1 MELETVLY
9 EKKEGIII
17 ISLNRPRVLNAI
29 NGQLSRDFL
38 EALLAAEVDT
48 EAKVVIIRGEGRAF
62 CAGFDLSQSGS
73 PERQVPLE
81 YQRDTGQNITRV
93 MMRMPKI
100 VIAAVHGYAIGA
112 GMEWSEGADLRI
124 VAEGTKFGATE
135 TNVGQTVTN
144 AGTKLLTHY
153 IGLARAKEL
162 YFTNEFMDAR
172 EAYEYGLANK
182 VVPLEELDR
191 ATMEMALKINENSGL
206 SLMLT
211 KQAVNRAL
219 SMTIEETLEMET
231 RDSQLNA
238 LSPSQREYGIAAMQ
252 RLRDKKKD

>member
-1 MELETVLY
+1 MEYETVLY
-9 EKKEGIII
+9 KKQDGIIV
-17 ISLNRPRVLNAI
+17 ISLNRPNKLNAI

-38 EALLAAEVDT
+38 AALMEAEADT

-62 CAGFDLSQSGS
+62 CAGFDLSQSDS
-73 PERQVPLE
+73 PERQAPLE

-100 VIAAVHGYAIGA
+100 VIAAVHGYAVGA
-112 GMEWSEGADLRI
+112 GLEWTMGADLRV
-124 VAEGTKFGATE
+124 VAEGTQFGATE

-153 IGLARAKEL
+153 IGLAKAKEL
-162 YFTNEFMDAR
+162 YFTNEFMDAE
-172 EAYEYGLANK
+172 EADRLGYVNK
-182 VVPLEELDR
+182 LVPLDKLES
-191 ATMEMALKINENSGL
+191 ATMEIAKRIDQNSGL

-219 SMTIEETLEMET
+219 SMSIEETLQMET
-231 RDSQLNA
+231 RDSQINA
-238 LSPSQREYGIAAMQ
+238 LSPSQREYGRAAMQ
-252 RLRDKKKD
+252 RLRDKKR

>member
-1 MELETVLY
+1 MEYETVLY
-9 EKKEGIII
+9 KKQDGIIV
-17 ISLNRPRVLNAI
+17 ISLNRPNKLNAI

-38 EALLAAEVDT
+38 AALMEAEADT

-62 CAGFDLSQSGS
+62 CAGFDLSQSAS
-73 PERQVPLE
+73 PERQAPLE

-100 VIAAVHGYAIGA
+100 VIAAVHGYAVGA
-112 GMEWSEGADLRI
+112 GLEWTMGADLRV
-124 VAEGTKFGATE
+124 VAEGTQFGATE

-153 IGLARAKEL
+153 IGLAKAKEL
-162 YFTNEFMDAR
+162 YFTNEFMDAE
-172 EAYEYGLANK
+172 EADRLGYVNK
-182 VVPLEELDR
+182 LVPLDKLES
-191 ATMEMALKINENSGL
+191 ATMEIAKRIDQNSGL

-219 SMTIEETLEMET
+219 SMSIEETLQMET
-231 RDSQLNA
+231 RDSQINA
-238 LSPSQREYGIAAMQ
+238 LSPSQR
-252 RLRDKKKD
+252 

>member
-1 MELETVLY
+1 MEYKTVLY
-9 EKKEGIII
+9 KKQDGIIV
-17 ISLNRPRVLNAI
+17 ISLNRPEKLNAI
-29 NGQLSRDFL
+29 DGQLSRDFL
-38 EALLAAEVDT
+38 AALMEAEADT

-81 YQRDTGQNITRV
+81 YQRDTGQNITRA

-112 GMEWSEGADLRI
+112 GLEWTMGADLRV
-124 VAEGTKFGATE
+124 VAEGTQFGATE

-144 AGTKLLTHY
+144 AGTKLLTHH
-153 IGLARAKEL
+153 IGLSKAKEL
-162 YFTNEFMDAR
+162 YFTNEFMDAE
-172 EAYEYGLANK
+172 EAHRLGYVNK
-182 VVPLEELDR
+182 LVPPDKLES
-191 ATMEMALKINENSGL
+191 ASMEMAKRIDQNSGL

-219 SMTIEETLEMET
+219 SMSIEETLQMET

-238 LSPSQREYGIAAMQ
+238 LSPSQQEYGRAAMQ
-252 RLRDKKKD
+252 RLQDKKR

>member
-1 MELETVLY
+1 MEYETVLY
-9 EKKEGIII
+9 KKQEGIIV
-17 ISLNRPRVLNAI
+17 ISLNRPEKLNAI

-38 EALLAAEVDT
+38 AALMEAEVDT

-73 PERQVPLE
+73 PERQAPLE

-100 VIAAVHGYAIGA
+100 VIAAVHGYAVGA
-112 GMEWSEGADLRI
+112 GLEWTMGADLRV
-124 VAEGTKFGATE
+124 VAEGTQFGATE

-153 IGLARAKEL
+153 IGLAKAKEL
-162 YFTNEFMDAR
+162 YFTNEFMDAE
-172 EAYEYGLANK
+172 EAYRLGYVNK
-182 VVPLEELDR
+182 LVPPDKLES
-191 ATMEMALKINENSGL
+191 ATMEMAKRIDQNSGL

-219 SMTIEETLEMET
+219 SMSIEETLQMET
-231 RDSQLNA
+231 RDSQINA
-238 LSPSQREYGIAAMQ
+238 LSPSQREYSKAAMQ
-252 RLRDKKKD
+252 RLQDKKR

>member
-1 MELETVLY
+1 MEYETVLY
-9 EKKEGIII
+9 KKQDGIIV
-17 ISLNRPRVLNAI
+17 ISLNRPNKLNAI

-38 EALLAAEVDT
+38 TALMEAEADT

-62 CAGFDLSQSGS
+62 CAGFDLSQSDS
-73 PERQVPLE
+73 PERQAPLE

-100 VIAAVHGYAIGA
+100 VIAAVHGYAVGA
-112 GMEWSEGADLRI
+112 GLEWTMGADLRV
-124 VAEGTKFGATE
+124 VAEGTQFGATE

-153 IGLARAKEL
+153 IGLAKAKEL
-162 YFTNEFMDAR
+162 YFTNELMDAE
-172 EAYEYGLANK
+172 EAYRLGYVNK
-182 VVPLEELDR
+182 LVPLDKLES
-191 ATMEMALKINENSGL
+191 ATMEIAKRINQNSGL

-219 SMTIEETLEMET
+219 SMSIEETLQMET
-231 RDSQLNA
+231 RDSQINA
-238 LSPSQREYGIAAMQ
+238 LSPSQREYGRAAMQ
-252 RLRDKKKD
+252 RLRDKKR

>member
-1 MELETVLY
+1 MEYETVLY
-9 EKKEGIII
+9 KKQEGIIV
-17 ISLNRPRVLNAI
+17 ISLNRPNKLNAI

-38 EALLAAEVDT
+38 TALMEAEADT

-62 CAGFDLSQSGS
+62 CAGFDLSQSDS

-100 VIAAVHGYAIGA
+100 VIAAVHGYAVGA
-112 GMEWSEGADLRI
+112 GLEWTMGADLRV
-124 VAEGTKFGATE
+124 VAEGTQFGATE

-153 IGLARAKEL
+153 IGLAKAKEL
-162 YFTNEFMDAR
+162 YFTNEFMDAE
-172 EAYEYGLANK
+172 EADRLGYVNK
-182 VVPLEELDR
+182 LVPLDKLES
-191 ATMEMALKINENSGL
+191 ATMEMAKRIDENSGL

-219 SMTIEETLEMET
+219 SMSIEETLQMET
-231 RDSQLNA
+231 RDSQTNA
-238 LSPSQREYGIAAMQ
+238 LSPSQREYGRAAMQ
-252 RLRDKKKD
+252 RLRDKKR

>member
-1 MELETVLY
+1 MQFETVIY

-29 NGQLSRDFL
+29 NGRLTTEF
-38 EALLAAEVDT
+38 LAALRAAEADT
-48 EAKVVIIRGEGRAF
+48 EAKVVILRGEGRAF
-62 CAGFDLSQSGS
+62 CAGFDLSTQET
-73 PERQVPLE
+73 PAERLSIE
-81 YQRDTGQNITRV
+81 YQPDTMQEITRV
-93 MMRMPKI
+93 IMRMPKI

-112 GMEWSEGADLRI
+112 GMEWSEDADLRI

-162 YFTNEFMDAR
+162 YFTNEFMDAK
-172 EAYEYGLANK
+172 EALEYGLANK
-182 VVPLEELDR
+182 VVPLEELDK
-191 ATMEMALKINENSGL
+191 AAMDMAKRINENSGL

-211 KQAVNRAL
+211 KTAVNRAL
-219 SMTIEETLEMET
+219 SMSIEDTLVMET
-231 RDSQLNA
+231 RDTQVNA
-238 LSPSQREYGIAAMQ
+238 LSPAQREYGKAAME
-252 RLRDKKKD
+252 RLRAKKK

>member
-1 MELETVLY
+1 MEYETVLY
-9 EKKEGIII
+9 KKQDGIIV
-17 ISLNRPRVLNAI
+17 ISLNRPNKLNAI

-38 EALLAAEVDT
+38 TALMEAEADT

-62 CAGFDLSQSGS
+62 CAGFDLSQSDS
-73 PERQVPLE
+73 PERPAPLE

-100 VIAAVHGYAIGA
+100 VIAAVHGYAVGA
-112 GMEWSEGADLRI
+112 GLEWTMGADLRV
-124 VAEGTKFGATE
+124 VAEGTQFGATE

-153 IGLARAKEL
+153 IGLAKAKEL
-162 YFTNEFMDAR
+162 YFTNEFMDAE
-172 EAYEYGLANK
+172 EADRLGYVNK
-182 VVPLEELDR
+182 LVPLDELES
-191 ATMEMALKINENSGL
+191 ATMEIAKRINENSGL

-219 SMTIEETLEMET
+219 SMTIEETLQMET
-231 RDSQLNA
+231 RDSQINA
-238 LSPSQREYGIAAMQ
+238 LSPSQREYGRAAMQ
-252 RLRDKKKD
+252 RLRDKKR

>member
-1 MELETVLY
+1 MEYETVLY
-9 EKKEGIII
+9 RTQDGIII
-17 ISLNRPRVLNAI
+17 ISLNRPNKLNAI

-38 EALLAAEVDT
+38 SALMEAEADT

-62 CAGFDLSQSGS
+62 CAGFDLSQSDS
-73 PERQVPLE
+73 PERQAPLE

-100 VIAAVHGYAIGA
+100 VIAAVHGYAVGA
-112 GMEWSEGADLRI
+112 GLEWTMGADLRV
-124 VAEGTKFGATE
+124 VAEGTQFGATE

-153 IGLARAKEL
+153 IGLAKAKEL
-162 YFTNEFMDAR
+162 YFTNEFMDAE
-172 EAYEYGLANK
+172 EADRLGYVNK
-182 VVPLEELDR
+182 LVPLDELES
-191 ATMEMALKINENSGL
+191 ATMEMAERINQNSGL

-219 SMTIEETLEMET
+219 SMSIEETLQMET
-231 RDSQLNA
+231 RDSQINA
-238 LSPSQREYGIAAMQ
+238 LSPSQREYGRAAMQ
-252 RLRDKKKD
+252 RLRDKKR

>member
-9 EKKEGIII
+9 DKKDGVIV
-17 ISLNRPRVLNAI
+17 ISLNRPQVLNAI
-29 NGQLSRDFL
+29 NGQLREDFL
-38 EALLAAEVDT
+38 EALLAAEVDA
-48 EAKVVIIRGEGRAF
+48 EAKVVILRGEGRAF
-62 CAGFDLSQSGS
+62 CAGFDLSLSGS
-73 PERQVPLE
+73 PERQSPVE
-81 YQRDTGQNITRV
+81 YQRDTMQDITRV
-93 MMRMPKI
+93 IMRMPKI

-112 GMEWSEGADLRI
+112 GMEWTEGADLRI

-182 VVPLEELDR
+182 VVPLEELDK
-191 ATMEMALKINENSGL
+191 AAMEMALKINENSGL

>member
-1 MELETVLY
+1 MEYETVLY
-9 EKKEGIII
+9 KKQEGIII
-17 ISLNRPRVLNAI
+17 ISLNRPNKLNAI

-38 EALLAAEVDT
+38 TALMEAEADT

-62 CAGFDLSQSGS
+62 CAGFDLSQSDS

-81 YQRDTGQNITRV
+81 YQRDTGQNVTRV

-100 VIAAVHGYAIGA
+100 VIAAVHGYAVGA
-112 GMEWSEGADLRI
+112 GLEWTMGADLRV
-124 VAEGTKFGATE
+124 VAEGTQFGATE

-153 IGLARAKEL
+153 IGLAKAKEL
-162 YFTNEFMDAR
+162 YFTNEFMDAE
-172 EAYEYGLANK
+172 EAYRLGYVNK
-182 VVPLEELDR
+182 LVPLDKLES
-191 ATMEMALKINENSGL
+191 ATMEIAKRINQNSGL

-219 SMTIEETLEMET
+219 SMSIEETLQMET
-231 RDSQLNA
+231 RDSQINA
-238 LSPSQREYGIAAMQ
+238 LSPSQREYGRAAMQ
-252 RLRDKKKD
+252 RLRDKKR

>member
-1 MELETVLY
+1 MEYETVLY
-9 EKKEGIII
+9 KKQEGIII
-17 ISLNRPRVLNAI
+17 IGFNRPEKLNAI

-38 EALLAAEVDT
+38 TALTEAEADT

-62 CAGFDLSQSGS
+62 CAGFDLSQSIS
-73 PERQVPLE
+73 PERQVSLE

-112 GMEWSEGADLRI
+112 GLEWTMGADLRV
-124 VAEGTKFGATE
+124 VAEGTQFGATE

-153 IGLARAKEL
+153 IGLAKAKEL
-162 YFTNEFMDAR
+162 YFTNEFMDAE
-172 EAYEYGLANK
+172 EAYHLGYINK
-182 VVPLEELDR
+182 LVPLNELES
-191 ATMEMALKINENSGL
+191 AAMEMAKRIDQNSGL

-219 SMTIEETLEMET
+219 HMSIEETLQMET
-231 RDSQLNA
+231 RDSQINA
-238 LSPSQREYGIAAMQ
+238 LSPSQREYGRAAME
-252 RLRDKKKD
+252 RLQDKKR

>member
-1 MELETVLY
+1 MEYETVLY
-9 EKKEGIII
+9 RKQDGIIV
-17 ISLNRPRVLNAI
+17 ISLNRPSKLNAI

-38 EALLAAEVDT
+38 AALTEAEADT

-62 CAGFDLSQSGS
+62 CAGFDLSQSDS
-73 PERQVPLE
+73 PERPAPLE

-100 VIAAVHGYAIGA
+100 VIAAVHGYAVGA
-112 GMEWSEGADLRI
+112 GLEWTMGADLRV
-124 VAEGTKFGATE
+124 VAKGTQFGATE

-153 IGLARAKEL
+153 IGLAKAKEL
-162 YFTNEFMDAR
+162 YFTNEFMDAE
-172 EAYEYGLANK
+172 EADRLGYVNK
-182 VVPLEELDR
+182 LVPLDKLES
-191 ATMEMALKINENSGL
+191 ATMEMAKRIDQNSGL

-219 SMTIEETLEMET
+219 SMSIEETLQMET

-238 LSPSQREYGIAAMQ
+238 LSPSQREYGRAAMQ
-252 RLRDKKKD
+252 RLRDKKR

>member
-1 MELETVLY
+1 MEYETVLY
-9 EKKEGIII
+9 KKQEGIIV
-17 ISLNRPRVLNAI
+17 ISLNRPEKLNAI

-38 EALLAAEVDT
+38 TALMEAEADT

-73 PERQVPLE
+73 PERQAPLE
-81 YQRDTGQNITRV
+81 YQHDTGQNITRV

-100 VIAAVHGYAIGA
+100 VIAAVHGYAVGA
-112 GMEWSEGADLRI
+112 GLEWTMGADLRV
-124 VAEGTKFGATE
+124 VAEGTQFGATE

-153 IGLARAKEL
+153 IGLAKAKEL
-162 YFTNEFMDAR
+162 YFTNEFMDAE
-172 EAYEYGLANK
+172 EAYRLGYVNK
-182 VVPLEELDR
+182 LIPLDKLES
-191 ATMEMALKINENSGL
+191 ATMEMARRIDQNSGL

-219 SMTIEETLEMET
+219 SMSIEETLQMET
-231 RDSQLNA
+231 RDSQINA
-238 LSPSQREYGIAAMQ
+238 LSPSQREYGRAAMQ
-252 RLRDKKKD
+252 RLRDKKR

>member
-1 MELETVLY
+1 MEYETVLY
-9 EKKEGIII
+9 KKQEGIIV
-17 ISLNRPRVLNAI
+17 ISLNRPEKLNAI

-38 EALLAAEVDT
+38 TALMEAEADT

-100 VIAAVHGYAIGA
+100 VIAAVHGYAVGA
-112 GMEWSEGADLRI
+112 GLEWTMGADLRV
-124 VAEGTKFGATE
+124 VAEGTQFGATE

-153 IGLARAKEL
+153 IGLAKAKEL
-162 YFTNEFMDAR
+162 YFTNEFMDAE
-172 EAYEYGLANK
+172 EAYRLGYVNK
-182 VVPLEELDR
+182 LVPLDKLES
-191 ATMEMALKINENSGL
+191 ATMEMAKRIDQNSGL

-219 SMTIEETLEMET
+219 SMSIEETLQMET
-231 RDSQLNA
+231 RDSQVNA
-238 LSPSQREYGIAAMQ
+238 LSSSQREYGRAAMQ
-252 RLRDKKKD
+252 RLRDKKR

>member
-1 MELETVLY
+1 MEYETVLY
-9 EKKEGIII
+9 KKQDGIIV
-17 ISLNRPRVLNAI
+17 ISLNRPNKLNAI

-38 EALLAAEVDT
+38 TALMEAEADT

-62 CAGFDLSQSGS
+62 CAGFDLSQSDS
-73 PERQVPLE
+73 PERQAPLE

-100 VIAAVHGYAIGA
+100 VIAAVHGYAVGA
-112 GMEWSEGADLRI
+112 GLEWTMGADLRV
-124 VAEGTKFGATE
+124 VAEGTQFGATE

-153 IGLARAKEL
+153 IGLAKAKEL
-162 YFTNEFMDAR
+162 YFTNEFMDAE
-172 EAYEYGLANK
+172 EADRLGYVNK
-182 VVPLEELDR
+182 LVPLDKLES
-191 ATMEMALKINENSGL
+191 ATMEIAKRIDQNSGL

-219 SMTIEETLEMET
+219 SMSIEETLQMET
-231 RDSQLNA
+231 RDSQINA
-238 LSPSQREYGIAAMQ
+238 LSPSQREYGRAAMQ
-252 RLRDKKKD
+252 RLRDKKR

>member
-1 MELETVLY
+1 MEYETVLY
-9 EKKEGIII
+9 KKQEGIIV
-17 ISLNRPRVLNAI
+17 ISLNRPEKLNAI
-29 NGQLSRDFL
+29 NGQLSKDFL
-38 EALLAAEVDT
+38 SALMEAEADT

-73 PERQVPLE
+73 PERQAPLE

-100 VIAAVHGYAIGA
+100 VIAAVHGYAVGA
-112 GMEWSEGADLRI
+112 GLEWTMGADLRV
-124 VAEGTKFGATE
+124 VAEGTQFGATE

-153 IGLARAKEL
+153 IGLAKAKEL
-162 YFTNEFMDAR
+162 YFTNEFMDAE
-172 EAYEYGLANK
+172 EAYRLGYVNK
-182 VVPLEELDR
+182 LVPPDKLES
-191 ATMEMALKINENSGL
+191 ATMEMAKRIDQNSGL

-219 SMTIEETLEMET
+219 SMSIEETLQMET
-231 RDSQLNA
+231 RDSQINA
-238 LSPSQREYGIAAMQ
+238 LSPSQREYSRAAMQ
-252 RLRDKKKD
+252 RLQDKKR